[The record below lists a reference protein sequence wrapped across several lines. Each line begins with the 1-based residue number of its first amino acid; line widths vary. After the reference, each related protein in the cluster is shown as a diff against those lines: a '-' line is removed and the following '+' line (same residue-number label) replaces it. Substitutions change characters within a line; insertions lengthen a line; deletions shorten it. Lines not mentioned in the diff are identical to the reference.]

1 MKKTSIIGM
10 LSLSLLAGITTSCED
25 MLTVDTGDK
34 SYVNAN
40 DTLYSY
46 LGIMKCMQDVAER
59 QVILG
64 ELRGDLVSFTEY
76 ATDTLYAI
84 SHFENPADGS
94 CSMLQASD
102 YYNIIN
108 NCNFYIANADT
119 SAVKSNIKYMLPEYA
134 QVHSIRAWA
143 YLQLVKNYGSVPFIT
158 EPISSLGII
167 KDFDYSA
174 NQVTK
179 DNLVDKLLET
189 GLADFVDTNYPS
201 YGSWNN
207 GFTDIS
213 SRLCFIPIR
222 LVLGDLYLLRGAG
235 ESDYRTAA
243 KYYYEY
249 LRNTSSTVPVNYI
262 TAFRSRASSDGFNY
276 ASVGTWS
283 YASTYN
289 YLASNE
295 VISLIPGSANK
306 GFGTMLTRVADIFG
320 FTPTSSQNTDVGTN
334 DSGEEEVSTSG
345 AISVMPTYKR
355 QFAPSDAYLGLSDAQ
370 TYVAY
375 ERSGNVETRVDFEC
389 GDTRRQFYT
398 YKTTYEGDAYYLCSK
413 AASGSTF
420 YYTIPLYRKTL
431 VWLRLA
437 EAINR
442 AGFPE
447 FAFAILKDGLNRN
460 NMPSI
465 VTRIIEVPVLD
476 ENGEPVLD
484 EKGKEVTEKVEERYV
499 ATNSWGALYY
509 AADSVRLNEFNNFLD
524 FTGDVWA
531 QNYGIHARGCGYALY
546 TNQNSSTSWPGEN
559 PSTNIAGY
567 RDSTHYAY
575 DKLLAKQGV
584 DVATADMSD
593 VVDAVENIIV
603 DELALETAFEGNRFT
618 DLVRIAEH
626 KNASGKN
633 GTEWLAN
640 KVASRDVRPSKEDPT
655 IIEGERDANIY
666 AKLMDKQN
674 WYFAL
679 PVWNVK

>member
-10 LSLSLLAGITTSCED
+10 LSLSLVAGITTTSCED

-64 ELRGDLVSFTEY
+64 ELRGDLVSSTQY

-94 CSMLQASD
+94 CSMLQVSD

-143 YLQLVKNYGSVPFIT
+143 YLQLVKNYGSVPYIT
-158 EPISSLGII
+158 EPISNLGII
-167 KDFDYSA
+167 KEFDYSA
-174 NQVTK
+174 NLVNK
-179 DNLVDKLLET
+179 DNLVDKLLEE
-189 GLADFVDTNYPS
+189 GLADFIDTNYPS

-213 SRLCFIPIR
+213 SRLCYIPVR
-222 LVLGDLYLLRGAG
+222 LVLGDLYLLRGNG
-235 ESDYRTAA
+235 EADYRAAA

-249 LRNTSSTVPVNYI
+249 LRNTSSTVPADYI
-262 TAFRSRASSDGFNY
+262 TAFRSRTSTDGY
-276 ASVGTWS
+276 M
-283 YASTYN
+283 YASTGKWSFAATYE

-345 AISVMPTYKR
+345 AISVKPTYKR
-355 QFAPSDAYLGLSDAQ
+355 QFAPSDAYFGLSDAQ
-370 TYVAY
+370 TYVGY
-375 ERSGNVETRVDFEC
+375 ERSGNVEARVDFDC
-389 GDTRRQFYT
+389 GDARRQFYT

-413 AASGSTF
+413 AANGSTF
-420 YYTIPLYRKTL
+420 YYTIPLYRKTV

-447 FAFAILKDGLNRN
+447 FAFAILKDGLNRYN
-460 NMPSI
+460 LPQVASRT
-465 VTRIIEVPVLD
+465 VKVPVLD

-484 EKGKEVTEKVEERYV
+484 DRGREVMEELTERYV
-499 ATNSWGALYY
+499 ATNPWGAMYY
-509 AADSVRLNEFNNFLD
+509 AADSLRVAEFTNFLD
-524 FTGDVWA
+524 FTADVW
-531 QNYGIHARGCGYALY
+531 NSNCGIHARGCGRQYY
-546 TNQNSSTSWPGEN
+546 TGQNSSASWPGEY

-584 DVATADMSD
+584 DLPTADID
-593 VVDAVENIIV
+593 DIIDAVENIIV
-603 DELALETAFEGNRFT
+603 DELALEAPFEGIRFT
-618 DLVRIAEH
+618 DLVRVAEH
-626 KNASGKN
+626 KNASGRQ
-633 GTEWLAN
+633 GTEWLAD
-640 KVASRDVRPSKEDPT
+640 KVASRNMRQSKDDPSVIIGQRDED
-655 IIEGERDANIY
+655 IY
-666 AKLMDKQN
+666 TKLKDKQN
-674 WYFAL
+674 WYFSL
-679 PVWNVK
+679 PQWGM